1 MQTRGMSR
9 ALSISTLVFLCLG
22 CRTANESRLVGT
34 YRANA
39 SCVTITLVVN
49 KDHSFVQSAQAR
61 SGETNRLTGR
71 WSLDKK
77 DKMMTFEPFLDFLND
92 DHGRQLGFASFS
104 PELMGLVTEMGPVI
118 VKCPDSDHQINYV
131 K

>member
-1 MQTRGMSR
+1 MHTRGVIR
-9 ALSISTLVFLCLG
+9 GLSISTFVFLCLG
-22 CRTANESRLVGT
+22 CRSANESRLIGT
-34 YRANA
+34 YRADT
-39 SCVTITLVVN
+39 SCMTVTLVVN

-61 SGETNRLTGR
+61 SGETNRLTGK

-77 DKMMTFEPFLDFLND
+77 DKMMTFKPFLDFLND
-92 DHGRQLGFASFS
+92 DHGRRLTFASFS

-118 VKCPDSDHQINYV
+118 VKCPDSDRQINYV